1 MSCPGHIWALEEN
14 QTTFQ
19 ETGCE
24 IGCASLL
31 SGGGTWV
38 EHSKVE
44 GGGGGIELIPDLMEK
59 SSIAQG
65 DQSNVAF

>member
-1 MSCPGHIWALEEN
+1 MFCPGHICALEEN

-19 ETGCE
+19 EIGCD

-38 EHSKVE
+38 EHGR
-44 GGGGGIELIPDLMEK
+44 GGERGGVELIPDLMEK
-59 SSIAQG
+59 SSVAQG

>member
-1 MSCPGHIWALEEN
+1 MFCPGHSWALEEN

-19 ETGCE
+19 EIGCE

-38 EHSKVE
+38 EHGR
-44 GGGGGIELIPDLMEK
+44 GGGLELIPDLMEK
-59 SSIAQG
+59 SSVAQG